1 MRIAF
6 INQPATPASRPRGC
20 DSVGIW
26 TYQVARRLAPRCD
39 VLFYGQQHVTAPR
52 VEVAE
57 GIEYRPVTARGD
69 RLRRALRILDRWRL
83 APARR
88 PVFAS
93 PLFHRGYA
101 QAVTHD
107 LQGRGC
113 DIVHIHNYSQFVPLV
128 RAAHPHAKIVLHMHC
143 QWLSQLDSRMIARR
157 LAHVDRVIGCS
168 DFVTNCIRERFPQF
182 ADRCRTIYNGVDHER
197 FCTAEKA
204 PDDGNAS
211 NGDVSDANSPSGGT
225 SSAPRRLLYVGR
237 ISPEKGLHVLFDAFA
252 QVAAEIPH
260 VQLDIVGPE
269 AVVPIDFLVRISDD
283 PRVSRLRTFYSGSYR
298 EQLIRRLDS
307 RLAERVHF
315 HGNLPQE
322 ELVEFYRRADVLI
335 NPSLSEAFGMSLAE
349 AMAAGTPVIGARVG
363 GMCDVVQPG
372 QTGWLVEPDDPA
384 ALADAIG
391 TALQATTADRAA
403 MGRAGRQ
410 RVLERFSWEQVSQRL
425 YDCYEELCV

>member
-6 INQPATPASRPRGC
+6 INQPATPACRPRGC

-52 VEVAE
+52 VEVDE
-57 GIEYRPVTARGD
+57 GIEYRPVIARGD
-69 RLRRALRILDRWRL
+69 RLRRALRILDRWQL

-93 PLFHRGYA
+93 PLFHRGYV
-101 QAVTHD
+101 QAVTRD
-107 LQGRGC
+107 LQTRRC

-157 LAHVDRVIGCS
+157 LAQVDRVIGCS
-168 DFVTNCIRERFPQF
+168 DFVTNCVRARFPQF
-182 ADRCRTIYNGVDHER
+182 ADRCRTVYNGVDHEQ
-197 FCTAEKA
+197 FCAVEKS
-204 PDDGNAS
+204 PS
-211 NGDVSDANSPSGGT
+211 SDAFFRRDLAEGDT

-252 QVAAEIPH
+252 QVAAHWSE
-260 VQLDIVGPE
+260 VQLDLVGPE
-269 AVVPIDFLVRISDD
+269 AVVPIDFLIRLSDD
-283 PRVSRLRTFYSGSYR
+283 QRVSRLRAFYSGSYR
-298 EQLIRRLDS
+298 EQLAARLDP

-322 ELVEFYRRADVLI
+322 ELVEFYRQADVLI

-349 AMAAGTPVIGARVG
+349 AMAIGTPVIGARVG
-363 GMCDVVQPG
+363 GMCDVVHHAH
-372 QTGWLVEPDDPA
+372 TGWLVEPDDPA
-384 ALADAIG
+384 ALAAAIE
-391 TALQATTADRAA
+391 TALRASSSDRAA
-403 MGRAGRQ
+403 MGRAARQ
-410 RVLERFSWEQVSQRL
+410 RVVERFSWERVSHSL
-425 YDCYEELCV
+425 FNCYEELCA